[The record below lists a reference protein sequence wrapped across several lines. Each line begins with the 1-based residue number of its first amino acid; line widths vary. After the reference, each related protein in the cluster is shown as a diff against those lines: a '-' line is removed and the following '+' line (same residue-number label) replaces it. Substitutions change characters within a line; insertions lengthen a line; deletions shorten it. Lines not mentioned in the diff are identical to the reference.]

1 MSNKSPQVHCF
12 SLIILS
18 IQQTI
23 STLWAFAI
31 WSAELCLKWSP
42 EERVHASFSCTE
54 SYLPAPSWSCSH
66 ETKQKHSSPVS
77 SLIRLG
83 TKTLAAFYK
92 LYKQL
97 LHVFYKSVFLLK
109 TWRSKHLFLAANN
122 SWQPLLSAKRVCIW
136 GLYCWDH
143 SLQSSSGW
151 VDTAG
156 LMCHTAGSVASK
168 GWGWW
173 FLSFTCWGSAFW
185 NNLWESVAA
194 FQKQA
199 FREHK
204 CELERA

>member
-1 MSNKSPQVHCF
+1 MSNKSPQVHCC
-12 SLIILS
+12 SLIIMP

-23 STLWAFAI
+23 STQRMSLCSLVSRIMFKVISWRKCTSLSRALEAI
-31 WSAELCLKWSP
+31 CQLPLPPALTRSHK
-42 EERVHASFSCTE
+42 CT
-54 SYLPAPSWSCSH
+54 LLQFHHW
-66 ETKQKHSSPVS
+66 
-77 SLIRLG
+77 IRLG
-83 TKTLAAFYK
+83 TKTLTAFYK

-97 LHVFYKSVFLLK
+97 WHVFYISVFWLK
-109 TWRSKHLFLAANN
+109 TWQSKLLFPA
-122 SWQPLLSAKRVCIW
+122 WQLLVSAKRVCIW
-136 GLYCWDH
+136 GLYSWDH

-156 LMCHTAGSVASK
+156 LTCHTAGSVASK
-168 GWGWW
+168 EWGWW

-185 NNLWESVAA
+185 NNLWESVAE